1 MNESFMLILTYAP
14 KRITTAA
21 LGAAVVF
28 APITVSAADSHIK
41 KILTNT
47 QDLLNIL
54 LEIVMT
60 LAFVVFIWGIVKF
73 IAASGSTQKIT
84 QAKGIMYYGIIGL
97 AVMAMI
103 TGIIAFLQNY
113 FGIQSGIPITV
124 PQFPMHN
131 NLNL

>member
-1 MNESFMLILTYAP
+1 MNRPIALISEYAKHKTP
-14 KRITTAA
+14 TT
-21 LGAAVVF
+21 LIVMGVIV
-28 APITVSAADSHIK
+28 PITVSAADSDIK

-47 QDLLNIL
+47 QDLINIL
-54 LEIVMT
+54 LQIVMT

-73 IAASGSTQKIT
+73 IAASGSPQKIT

-113 FGIQSGIPITV
+113 FGIQGGVPITV
-124 PQFPMHN
+124 PQFPIR
-131 NLNL
+131 

>member
-1 MNESFMLILTYAP
+1 MKKAIVLVSEYA
-14 KRITTAA
+14 KYITTAA

-28 APITVSAADSHIK
+28 APITVSATDSDIK

-47 QDLLNIL
+47 RDLLNL
-54 LEIVMT
+54 LLQIVMT
-60 LAFVVFIWGIVKF
+60 LAFVVFIWGIIKF
-73 IAASGSTQKIT
+73 IAASGSPQKIT

-113 FGIQSGIPITV
+113 FGIQGGVPITV